1 MSSWWNGSTE
11 QVEVCSRTALVE
23 LAAVLP
29 AAGRFVVARLDG
41 TRMAD
46 ADHTFYE
53 FSDALLFPGYFG
65 WNWAALSDCLRDL
78 HWLPADGYLVV
89 VENGPRVLS
98 SSAEDRH
105 TLFQILAQA
114 VHHWASP
121 FGQPAFK
128 VLLLCDRDDEATLLR
143 QEIARA
149 GAATPHR
156 DRSVDRRP

>member
-1 MSSWWNGSTE
+1 MSNWRSGSTD
-11 QVEVCSRTALVE
+11 QIEVCSRSQLVE
-23 LAAVLP
+23 VAAVLP
-29 AAGRFVVARLDG
+29 EAGRFVVARLDG
-41 TRMAD
+41 TRMTD

-65 WNWAALSDCLRDL
+65 WNWDALSECLRDL
-78 HWLPADGYLVV
+78 HWLPADGYLIV
-89 VENGPRVLS
+89 VENAPRVLS

-121 FGQPAFK
+121 FGQPEFT

-143 QEIARA
+143 EEIARA
-149 GAATPHR
+149 DAGTPHR
-156 DRSVDRRP
+156 DGPADRRT